1 LKAQVAIAEAT
12 VGKQEADIQD
22 TKQNLANDKRE
33 LEALEAENAKLD
45 IRSAAT
51 GIIGTLIPALRL
63 PGAVAGAGMS
73 GKATVND
80 KRIEALK
87 ERIQE
92 LEARLILLKQDLEA
106 FKARLAEL
114 RAKLEECKKSSG

>member
-1 LKAQVAIAEAT
+1 LKAQVAIAETT
-12 VGKQEADIQD
+12 VGKKEADIQD

-33 LEALEAENAKLD
+33 L
-45 IRSAAT
+45 
-51 GIIGTLIPALRL
+51 
-63 PGAVAGAGMS
+63 
-73 GKATVND
+73 
-80 KRIEALK
+80 EALK